1 MKIAV
6 SFEISLDFF
15 LLFSVYDDGQEYYLI
30 VGEDQHTVKE
40 ALILLKGH
48 HIRNKKFLSF

>member
-6 SFEISLDFF
+6 SFELSLDFF
-15 LLFSVYDDGQEYYLI
+15 LLFSVYYDGQEYYLI
-30 VGEDQHTVKE
+30 VGEYQHTVKE

-48 HIRNKKFLSF
+48 HIRN